1 MNQFLFQPFVNFNF
15 GKGWALSTVP
25 VITANWDAESGQKWT
40 VPVGAGISR
49 TLVFSGR
56 PLTLAMHYYHNVV
69 HPDAAAANQVRFMV
83 VMLFPKR

>member
-1 MNQFLFQPFVNFNF
+1 MNQFLLQPFVNFNF

-56 PLTLAMHYYHNVV
+56 PMTLAMHYYHNAV

>member
-1 MNQFLFQPFVNFNF
+1 
-15 GKGWALSTVP
+15 VP
-25 VITANWDAESGQKWT
+25 V
-40 VPVGAGISR
+40 VAGISR

-56 PLTLAMHYYHNVV
+56 PMTLAMHYYHNAV